1 MLRIQSTILTR
12 VFLTMTSVNLL
23 MKHPALKTVNVLLMK
38 SLRLLNASAMQDSFH
53 PLTVK

>member
-38 SLRLLNASAMQDSFH
+38 SLRLLNASALQDSFH